1 MPRSYQGK
9 ALKKSSFYAKTSKS
23 IKISAVMLV
32 SKVVQARPGVTTLT
46 QLGSVVKVPPMIN
59 CEDIMIGSNLK
70 DGLVDDVVAAGAVRP
85 NYLSGSVQ
93 FSQSAPHTF
102 YIRGSS
108 PLANNDPIV
117 YSMNNSVTN
126 EEVKQE
132 LRAITNVS
140 RENDLLKVEVSYADT
155 PCQNEYELMQM
166 DV

>member
-1 MPRSYQGK
+1 
-9 ALKKSSFYAKTSKS
+9 
-23 IKISAVMLV
+23 MLV

-46 QLGSVVKVPPMIN
+46 QLGSVVKVPPMID

-140 RENDLLKVEVSYADT
+140 RESDLLKVEVSYADT